1 MPQQLQDLGTKLLPR
16 LTLSLMLG
24 IVLFACDQTSS
35 SSVSDD
41 AGDWVEYEPPNR
53 GAPGE
58 TQDLGSRPLCKKV
71 AIPFTSVSPS
81 TNWGETL
88 ELYPTF
94 WLYLPY
100 QASSVRLILR
110 DEPTQ
115 EELYRTTFAVSDGDG
130 VARFQ
135 LPETA
140 PPLEVDRLY
149 NWQFDF
155 ICDAENRS
163 RFRVRGLIVRRSS
176 PEGLQTQ
183 LSGGTPQE
191 RIALLAEGGFW
202 YDALT
207 SLAEQRLS
215 ASDPS
220 LEAGWTSLLG
230 HSSVGLE
237 ELSEKP
243 LLDCCEQEGNP

>member
-16 LTLSLMLG
+16 LTLSLLLG
-24 IVLFACDQTSS
+24 VALFACDHTGS
-35 SSVSDD
+35 SSVSND

-88 ELYPTF
+88 ESHPTF

-100 QASSVRLILR
+100 QASLVRLILR

-115 EELYRTTFAVSDGDG
+115 EELYRTTFAVSDGGG

-135 LPETA
+135 MPEDA
-140 PPLEVDRLY
+140 PSLEVDRLY

-176 PEGLQTQ
+176 QGDLQTQ
-183 LSGGTPQE
+183 LSGATSQE
-191 RIALLAEGGFW
+191 RIASLAERGFW

-207 SLAEQRLS
+207 NLAEQRLTS
-215 ASDPS
+215 SDPS

-237 ELSEKP
+237 ELAEEP
-243 LLDCCEQEGNP
+243 LLDCCEQESNP

>member
-1 MPQQLQDLGTKLLPR
+1 MPQQLQDLCTKLLPR
-16 LTLSLMLG
+16 LALPLLLG
-24 IVLFACDQTSS
+24 VALFACDRTPSSGTSN
-35 SSVSDD
+35 D
-41 AGDWVEYEPPNR
+41 AGNWVEYEPPNR

-58 TQDLGSRPLCKKV
+58 TQDLGSRPLCKK
-71 AIPFTSVSPS
+71 AATPFTAISPS

-88 ELYPTF
+88 ESHPTF

-115 EELYRTTFAVSDGDG
+115 QELYRTTFAVSDGDG

-135 LPETA
+135 LPEAA

-163 RFRVRGLIVRRSS
+163 RYRVRGLIVRRTP
-176 PEGLQTQ
+176 PENLQTQ
-183 LSGGTPQE
+183 MSGATPQE
-191 RIALLAEGGFW
+191 QIALLAERGFW

-207 SLAEQRLS
+207 SLAEQRL
-215 ASDPS
+215 AAPDPG
-220 LEAGWTSLLG
+220 LEAGWASLLE

-237 ELSEKP
+237 ELSEEP
-243 LLDCCEQEGNP
+243 LLDCCKQEGNP

>member
-1 MPQQLQDLGTKLLPR
+1 MLQPLQDLNFKLLPR
-16 LTLSLMLG
+16 LVLPLMLG
-24 IVLFACDQTSS
+24 IALFACDRNNTTSIS
-35 SSVSDD
+35 NDS
-41 AGDWVEYEPPNR
+41 GDWVKYEPPNR

-58 TQDLGSRPLCKKV
+58 TQDLGSRPLCKK
-71 AIPFTSVSPS
+71 AEIPFTAVSPS
-81 TNWGETL
+81 TNWGETQ
-88 ELYPTF
+88 ESHPTF

-100 QASSVRLILR
+100 QASSIRLILR

-115 EELYRTTFAVSDGDG
+115 EELYRTTFAVSDRDG
-130 VARFQ
+130 IARFQ

-140 PPLEVDRLY
+140 PPLEIDRLY

-163 RFRVRGLIVRRSS
+163 RFRVRGLIVRRTS
-176 PEGLQTQ
+176 PENLQTQ
-183 LSGGTPQE
+183 MSGATPQE
-191 RIALLAEGGFW
+191 RIALLAERGFW

-207 SLAEQRLS
+207 SLADQRLS

-220 LEAGWTSLLG
+220 LEAGWASLLG

-243 LLDCCEQEGNP
+243 LLDCCEQASDP